1 VTLRL
6 SSTDKSLSIVK
17 DLRDHG
23 QQSGRRLAP
32 QPGFSKSSGHRL
44 QQALERRSGYPES
57 WLWET
62 EAGRQWL
69 TRLVVATL
77 YTFGLKRGVGMDT
90 MSDFFVRLH
99 LAPQVGCSPSALRRV
114 MQILEASSL
123 ETAAAWEKHEVAT
136 GEERE
141 IIGAVDDTFLEQM
154 VLVLLDLPTG
164 YVILEDTANDRSYA
178 TWHALVEKR
187 LTALNAQVRYL
198 VSDRAQAL
206 IQLAAKGLQCLS
218 MPDFFH
224 LVHDIVKSYSLA
236 RGRRLAQARQEV
248 AKAEAR
254 LQQSPQEP
262 PPSGE
267 ASCEVTPEGAV
278 RQAEVRRWEAL
289 QHE

>member
-1 VTLRL
+1 
-6 SSTDKSLSIVK
+6 
-17 DLRDHG
+17 
-23 QQSGRRLAP
+23 
-32 QPGFSKSSGHRL
+32 
-44 QQALERRSGYPES
+44 
-57 WLWET
+57 LWET

-164 YVILEDTANDRSYA
+164 YVILEDTANDRS
-178 TWHALVEKR
+178 
-187 LTALNAQVRYL
+187 
-198 VSDRAQAL
+198 
-206 IQLAAKGLQCLS
+206 
-218 MPDFFH
+218 
-224 LVHDIVKSYSLA
+224 
-236 RGRRLAQARQEV
+236 
-248 AKAEAR
+248 
-254 LQQSPQEP
+254 
-262 PPSGE
+262 
-267 ASCEVTPEGAV
+267 
-278 RQAEVRRWEAL
+278 
-289 QHE
+289 